1 VSSTPPLPGPDVP
14 PPAETGREPG
24 ADAQA
29 QAPAS
34 PAVATTRGA
43 AQREPEP
50 TSGTTVLREMLSS
63 SWLVTVLA
71 VVLALV
77 LSGILIA
84 AADDE
89 VQKAAGY
96 FFARPGDLLSTA
108 WDAVS
113 SAYVALFHGAVVDPS
128 KDSFA
133 AAIKPLT
140 ETMTVSI
147 PLILAGLGLGIGFR
161 AGLFNIGA
169 QGQIILGAIF
179 SGWVAFHLDLP
190 VGLHLLVAIVAAAV
204 GGGIWAGIAGFLKAR
219 TGAHEV
225 IVTIMLNN
233 IAVYLVAYL
242 LTTSL
247 LKNPGSTNPISPKV
261 PDSAQYP
268 ALLGSSFRLHGGFVL
283 AILAAVFVWWLME
296 RSTVGFKFRAVGSNP
311 HAARTAGISVNASYV
326 WVMVVA
332 GALAGLAGSA
342 QVLGTDKVLTADVAA
357 SFGFDAITVALLG
370 RSKPL
375 GTFFAGLLF
384 GALRAG
390 GFAMQARTGTPIDV
404 VLVVQSL
411 VVLFIAAPPL
421 VRAVFRL
428 PAPGARAAR
437 ARRSSTKEVAA

>member
-1 VSSTPPLPGPDVP
+1 MSTTPPLPDGAPGEHVP
-14 PPAETGREPG
+14 PPAGTGT
-24 ADAQA
+24 DA
-29 QAPAS
+29 
-34 PAVATTRGA
+34 VTTTKE
-43 AQREPEP
+43 QPEP
-50 TSGTTVLREMLSS
+50 RSSSVLREILSS
-63 SWLVTVLA
+63 GWLVTVLA

-77 LSGILIA
+77 LSGVLIA
-84 AADDE
+84 AADEE

-96 FFARPGDLLSTA
+96 FFSKPTDTLTAA

-113 SAYVALFHGAVVDPS
+113 SAYVALFHGAVYDPS
-128 KDSFA
+128 KDTFA
-133 AAIKPLT
+133 GSIKPLT
-140 ETMTVSI
+140 ETMTTSV

-169 QGQIILGAIF
+169 QGQIILGAIGA
-179 SGWVAFHLDLP
+179 GWVAFHLDLP
-190 VGLHLLVAIVAAAV
+190 PVLHLLVAMLAAAV
-204 GGGIWAGIAGFLKAR
+204 AGGLWAGIAGFLKAR

-225 IVTIMLNN
+225 ITTIMLNN

-242 LTTSL
+242 LTTSV
-247 LKNPGSTNPISPKV
+247 LKNPGSTNPISPPV
-261 PDSAQYP
+261 PESAQYP
-268 ALLGSSFRLHGGFVL
+268 ALLGGQFRLHWGFVV
-283 AILAAVFVWWLME
+283 AVLAAVFVWWLMS
-296 RSTVGFKFRAVGSNP
+296 RSTIGFKFRAVGSNL
-311 HAARTAGISVNASYV
+311 HAARTAGISVNASFV

-332 GALAGLAGSA
+332 GALAGLGGSA

-421 VRAVFRL
+421 VRAVFHL
-428 PAPGARAAR
+428 PTPGTRRERAPRPT
-437 ARRSSTKEVAA
+437 TKEVAA